1 MGEMGENAGWCL
13 AYSGSS
19 VAGTDT
25 KDPNSLDE
33 VENLLECVDD
43 CGFVFEVAAVV
54 PKACEGN
61 GEAGGVGGE
70 KRVANKS
77 SLSSRSPSPGWA

>member
-1 MGEMGENAGWCL
+1 MGENTGWCS

-19 VAGTDT
+19 IAGTDT

-33 VENLLECVDD
+33 VENFLECADD
-43 CGFVFEVAAVV
+43 CGFVFEAADDV
-54 PKACEGN
+54 PGVCEGN

-77 SLSSRSPSPGWA
+77 SLSYRSSSPGWA